1 MEFLTVKN
9 LCKVYG
15 KGENQ
20 VTALDHV
27 SLTVEKGEFTAIIG
41 SSAIFATLLPMLP
54 MPTIPHV
61 FPSNSQKD
69 SSKWENRLCAM

>member
-1 MEFLTVKN
+1 MEFLKVEN

-27 SLTVEKGEFTAIIG
+27 SLTIEMCIR
-41 SSAIFATLLPMLP
+41 
-54 MPTIPHV
+54 
-61 FPSNSQKD
+61 D
-69 SSKWENRLCAM
+69 SSICGKC